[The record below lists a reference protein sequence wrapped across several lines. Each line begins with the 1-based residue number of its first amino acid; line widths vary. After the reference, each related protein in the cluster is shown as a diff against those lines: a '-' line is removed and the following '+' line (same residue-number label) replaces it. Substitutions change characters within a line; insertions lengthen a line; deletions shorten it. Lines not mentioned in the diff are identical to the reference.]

1 MCFILNY
8 MMNSCWNCLLATEVY
23 FGLYEVLQLTEEPPT
38 PPPAAL
44 WEYYESIRQRG
55 SAGGWKRP
63 EKNGNGEVVSKRGQ
77 NNISI
82 IAVFVQTF
90 LLVMTTGVKWVVN
103 AAGSSG
109 LGGLSIHILMVTL
122 DVCYV
127 TILMNTQFNSYLCR

>member
-55 SAGGWKRP
+55 SGEWKRP

-103 AAGSSG
+103 AARFFLWKFEISKAAGRVRIKCP
-109 LGGLSIHILMVTL
+109 LSFW
-122 DVCYV
+122 Y
-127 TILMNTQFNSYLCR
+127 

>member
-55 SAGGWKRP
+55 SGEWKRP

-103 AAGSSG
+103 ASGSGSIVALKSG
-109 LGGLSIHILMVTL
+109 FFLWKFKISKTAWRMWIKCPLSIW
-122 DVCYV
+122 Y
-127 TILMNTQFNSYLCR
+127 